1 VPWGGC
7 AAVPWGGCAAVPWGG
22 CAAVPRGGGRGIKV
36 RLLALVVL
44 AASKVFRSSGD
55 FHA

>member
-1 VPWGGC
+1 M
-7 AAVPWGGCAAVPWGG
+7 PWGGCAAVPWGG